1 MERLYKEAKGIIDVS
16 KSKAELALRRE
27 GYLIK
32 QVRQVAKNFKCEHP
46 PRSSS
51 ASFIAGIRMILAVS
65 WQLSSL
71 IVR

>member
-27 GYLIK
+27 GYLIE
-32 QVRQVAKNFKCEHP
+32 QVRRVADSFKCEHP
-46 PRSSS
+46 PRSSN
-51 ASFIAGIRMILAVS
+51 ASFYVSIRMILVVS

-71 IVR
+71 IM